1 MLPPIQQSKLY
12 FLVHKGRAKI
22 FKLIQ
27 TVRKCWLR
35 GIKLWYTFSHLQLQ
49 SQVSG
54 GYAWSNPNNALAE
67 ITQAVLQSTSVYF
80 NSYWLIEE
88 RFNELLQITRKIG
101 HDHSYPTINKN
112 HISLLAITGNCYRA
126 DSLMLL
132 GVIINF

>member
-1 MLPPIQQSKLY
+1 M
-12 FLVHKGRAKI
+12 
-22 FKLIQ
+22 
-27 TVRKCWLR
+27 
-35 GIKLWYTFSHLQLQ
+35 
-49 SQVSG
+49 SG

-80 NSYWLIEE
+80 NSHWLVEE

-112 HISLLAITGNCYRA
+112 HISLLAITGNSYRA
-126 DSLMLL
+126 DSSMLL